1 MMRWAKR
8 RGAKYYD
15 MVVPRPDSLNENDSL
30 WGVYRFKM
38 GFGGEIV
45 EFLGCLD
52 LPIKRARAAAWHR
65 FEPTYYRL
73 HLKLKGDVFY

>member
-1 MMRWAKR
+1 MGRLQIQDGLR
-8 RGAKYYD
+8 R
-15 MVVPRPDSLNENDSL
+15 R
-30 WGVYRFKM
+30 
-38 GFGGEIV
+38 EIV

>member
-1 MMRWAKR
+1 M
-8 RGAKYYD
+8 
-15 MVVPRPDSLNENDSL
+15 
-30 WGVYRFKM
+30 
-38 GFGGEIV
+38 